1 MITGGDVVVVVVVVV
16 VTVVAV
22 VVEVV
27 LVVVDLK
34 VALTVAAAV
43 TVQAPVPEQPPLQPL
58 KVLPEV
64 GVAVSA
70 TEVPFAN
77 DAEHV
82 APQLIPAGELVTV
95 PGPLTDTPTV

>member
-1 MITGGDVVVVVVVVV
+1 MITGCDVVVVVV

-27 LVVVDLK
+27 PVDLK
-34 VALTVAAAV
+34 VAVTVAAAV
-43 TVQAPVPEQPPLQPL
+43 TEQTPVPEQPPLQPL
-58 KVLPEV
+58 NVLPEV

-82 APQLIPAGELVTV
+82 APQLIPAGKLDTV

>member
-1 MITGGDVVVVVVVVV
+1 MITGCAVVVVVVVVV

-27 LVVVDLK
+27 LVLADLK
-34 VALTVAAAV
+34 VAVTVAAAV
-43 TVQAPVPEQPPLQPL
+43 TLQGPVLVQLPLQPL
-58 KVLPEV
+58 NVLPEV

-70 TEVPFAN
+70 TVVPFAN

-95 PGPLTDTPTV
+95 PGPVTDTPTV